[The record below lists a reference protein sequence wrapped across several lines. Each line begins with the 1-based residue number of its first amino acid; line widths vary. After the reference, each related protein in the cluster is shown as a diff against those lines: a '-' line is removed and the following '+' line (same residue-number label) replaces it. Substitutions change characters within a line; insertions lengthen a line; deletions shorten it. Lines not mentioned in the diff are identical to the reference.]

1 MDEDR
6 DRGIPDAVRAAWQ
19 GAVDA
24 WDDPARHEAVIAQV
38 AQYSCF
44 AWAAARYKERGDDAI
59 AASQLE
65 RLRRAAEATML
76 ATATV
81 RRDSKPSPYRATIA
95 LFIVLVLA
103 AIGALVVT
111 MVLHDRA
118 TEKSSGMPTRT
129 LR

>member
-1 MDEDR
+1 MTDE
-6 DRGIPDAVRAAWQ
+6 GIPDAVLAAWK

-44 AWAAARYKERGDDAI
+44 AWAAARYKERAGDPI
-59 AASQLE
+59 AERQLD
-65 RLRRAAEATML
+65 RLRRAATATML
-76 ATATV
+76 ATATA
-81 RRDSKPSPYRATIA
+81 RPNKEPTPYRATVV
-95 LFIVLVLA
+95 LFVVLVLA
-103 AIGALVVT
+103 AIGGLIYA

-118 TEKSSGMPTRT
+118 DQKPQGMPTKM